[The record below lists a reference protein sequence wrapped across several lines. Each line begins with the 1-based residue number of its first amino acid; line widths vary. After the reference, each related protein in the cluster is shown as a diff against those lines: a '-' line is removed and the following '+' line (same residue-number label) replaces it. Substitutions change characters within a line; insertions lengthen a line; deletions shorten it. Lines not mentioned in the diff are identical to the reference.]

1 MSLNTFPV
9 FLDGVR
15 ATALYHPQFS
25 ASSLSANFCSL
36 HRYRSRNSKVQLG
49 ISVNTL
55 VDAFFCILDCTIS
68 SDLSCDVVL
77 GRDWFTFVSHAF
89 PNATI
94 TISETEC
101 LDECLDFSIS
111 PRVGV
116 RLIEEGAFF
125 PVLIFDER
133 KLNLQ
138 SVVAEDDSM
147 DCDANP
153 YLIDPGVIGPG
164 ATFFYHSDIGP
175 GATLSWSSSL
185 MSSENPSI
193 NGISHDETCYTASI
207 PTNVTDFLTFIESQ
221 ASSRSVL
228 LSIA

>member
-1 MSLNTFPV
+1 MP
-9 FLDGVR
+9 
-15 ATALYHPQFS
+15 FS
-25 ASSLSANFCSL
+25 AFWIVQSPAISL
-36 HRYRSRNSKVQLG
+36 
-49 ISVNTL
+49 
-55 VDAFFCILDCTIS
+55 
-68 SDLSCDVVL
+68 DVVL
-77 GRDWFTFVSHAF
+77 GRDWFAFVSHAF

-94 TISETEC
+94 TLSETK
-101 LDECLDFSIS
+101 CLDFSIF

-147 DCDANP
+147 DCDANL

-221 ASSRSVL
+221 ASSCSVL
-228 LSIA
+228 LSIAQSHNITVPSKPVLEAFAI